1 MTPGITTWPRRR
13 TRSHKCAC
21 TCPLAPPTRRA
32 LTLSRPA
39 TQAAL
44 QAGINYVLLYAQ
56 RGQVVGE
63 EDGKRWRLKVGTSK
77 RGKGARL
84 HDHAKLLQTWK
95 HPPAVLA
102 YVMPVPQGTTG
113 EQGEKAMMRLLT
125 SSNSVARDARNSIF
139 QATQVVGAAQEGW
152 LGSARENIELSK
164 NYDVSALLEAFRKDM
179 QGMVQEEQTRPERS
193 TLPLTDVLKVLA
205 EMAKLTD

>member
-1 MTPGITTWPRRR
+1 
-13 TRSHKCAC
+13 
-21 TCPLAPPTRRA
+21 
-32 LTLSRPA
+32 
-39 TQAAL
+39 
-44 QAGINYVLLYAQ
+44 
-56 RGQVVGE
+56 
-63 EDGKRWRLKVGTSK
+63 
-77 RGKGARL
+77 
-84 HDHAKLLQTWK
+84 
-95 HPPAVLA
+95 
-102 YVMPVPQGTTG
+102 MPVPQGTTG

-125 SSNSVARDARNSIF
+125 SSNCVARDARNSLF

-179 QGMVQEEQTRPERS
+179 QSMVQEEQTRPERS

>member
-1 MTPGITTWPRRR
+1 
-13 TRSHKCAC
+13 
-21 TCPLAPPTRRA
+21 
-32 LTLSRPA
+32 
-39 TQAAL
+39 
-44 QAGINYVLLYAQ
+44 VLLYAQ
-56 RGQVVGE
+56 RGQEVGE

-77 RGKGARL
+77 QGKGARL
-84 HDHAKLLQTWK
+84 HDHAKRLQAGSR
-95 HPPAVLA
+95 PPAVLA
-102 YVMPVPQGTTG
+102 YVMPDPQGTTG